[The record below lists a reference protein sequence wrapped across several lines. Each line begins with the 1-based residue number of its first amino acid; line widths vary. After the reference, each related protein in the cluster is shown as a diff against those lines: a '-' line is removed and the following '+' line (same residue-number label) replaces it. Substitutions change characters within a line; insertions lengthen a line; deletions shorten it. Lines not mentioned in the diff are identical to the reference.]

1 MVMFYY
7 SLQGTWSMPQDWIVN
22 ANYNEQDCELQFEMQ
37 ANNNLGVN
45 GTFEKCSILF
55 SLVGVVFG

>member
-1 MVMFYY
+1 
-7 SLQGTWSMPQDWIVN
+7 MPQDWIVN